1 MATASSSS
9 SSSAAQ
15 LAIAK
20 TSLLVALLKPAA
32 DASLAACSRNET
44 EQLHS
49 LLSAAVARC
58 SPANVQVWTTTP
70 PPTLRS

>member
-1 MATASSSS
+1 MATA

-20 TSLLVALLKPAA
+20 TSLLVALLKAAA
-32 DASLAACSRNET
+32 DADLAPCSRNET
-44 EQLHS
+44 EQLHG

-70 PPTLRS
+70 PPT